1 VRLESLAIDHPE
13 ESRAELGVLADELR
27 DAGWEVQVAGEDEGT
42 WARLEK
48 SLGGEFVD
56 VLNVVLSEAEHLT
69 ISAVL
74 ITIFNWARKRRFF
87 IGTMPKPQSYFGS
100 TGSPSARSLFRSRMM
115 TTTRHRAHRNVLPVV
130 AWPATLRTTRA
141 TIGETFAFFGPL
153 LPRRCKHVGKRH

>member
-1 VRLESLAIDHPE
+1 VRLESLDISHPA

-27 DAGWEVQVAGEDEGT
+27 DAGCEVEVAGENEGT

-48 SLGGEFVD
+48 SLGGESVD

-87 IGTMPKPQSYFGS
+87 RDRHDAKATVVFWLDGKPIRTEPLPEPDDDNNSAQGT
-100 TGSPSARSLFRSRMM
+100 
-115 TTTRHRAHRNVLPVV
+115 
-130 AWPATLRTTRA
+130 
-141 TIGETFAFFGPL
+141 
-153 LPRRCKHVGKRH
+153 